1 MCTYITGFWGKRAA
15 AWSQH
20 LWNPCDALS
29 CRSTVGVCMVK
40 ARDYDEDD
48 DDDGVEEECISVPS
62 HLLSHQHTAPYPLK
76 EAGLWSVWETR
87 PLFVVRCAFVSH
99 QPPISYHSSDDFQ
112 DKMLVSAVK
121 QSEGLV
127 FML

>member
-1 MCTYITGFWGKRAA
+1 MHFCPVTPSVSPTYGSI
-15 AWSQH
+15 
-20 LWNPCDALS
+20 PVE
-29 CRSTVGVCMVK
+29 RS
-40 ARDYDEDD
+40 RS
-48 DDDGVEEECISVPS
+48 VEC
-62 HLLSHQHTAPYPLK
+62 LGDQT
-76 EAGLWSVWETR
+76 
-87 PLFVVRCAFVSH
+87 VVRCAFVSH